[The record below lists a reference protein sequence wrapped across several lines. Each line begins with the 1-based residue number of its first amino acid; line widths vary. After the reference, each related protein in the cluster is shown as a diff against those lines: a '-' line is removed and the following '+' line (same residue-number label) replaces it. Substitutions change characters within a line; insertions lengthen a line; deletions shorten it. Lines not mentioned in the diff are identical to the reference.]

1 MVEDIT
7 GPCPKKKIM
16 RISYEYTRKNTDK
29 LIKVKP
35 VCIEDKGKTG
45 KGPKIFSIPKEDIN
59 LLDKYNY
66 KLKNN
71 FEERI
76 KSLKKANSELSNLK
90 VLRYINALRTLHKSN
105 KIYYNKLDRDMKWLQ
120 KNYKN

>member
-1 MVEDIT
+1 MEEKII

-16 RISYEYTRKNTDK
+16 RIGYEYNKKSTNK

-35 VCIEDKGKTG
+35 TCIEDKGKPG
-45 KGPKIFSIPKEDIN
+45 KGPILFSIPKEDIG
-59 LLDKYNY
+59 LLSKYNY

-76 KSLKKANSELSNLK
+76 KSLKKANNELSNLK

-105 KIYYNKLDRDMKWLQ
+105 KIYFNKLDRDMKWLQ
-120 KNYKN
+120 QNYKN